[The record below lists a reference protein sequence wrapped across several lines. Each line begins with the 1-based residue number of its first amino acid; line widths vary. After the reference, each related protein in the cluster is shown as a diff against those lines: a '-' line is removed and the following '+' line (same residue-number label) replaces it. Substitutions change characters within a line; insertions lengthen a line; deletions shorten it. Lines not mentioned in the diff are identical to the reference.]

1 MASLKQQNREQSDID
16 HHVKDGD
23 KRKLSSSS
31 LVMLKKP
38 KLEQFDSIV
47 LARIRTVPESSTG
60 PLVVVVN
67 NKESIGMDH
76 VRVHPKF
83 LHSNATSHMLALGA
97 FAKLLD
103 NSLDEICNGATYVIV
118 DVLKNQRDGSV
129 MLLVEDGNGFK
140 TSAMRLGADVVVL
153 RCHDGKSQTQSIGL
167 PSYTFFTTT
176 GKEDIVVPMSPMA
189 SLKQQNREQSDI
201 DHHVKDGDKRK
212 LSSSSLVMLKKQKL
226 EQFDSIVPAGF
237 LAHNGGGM
245 NPNKMRQCMS
255 LGYSAKSKMTN
266 TIGQYGNGFKI
277 STMRLGADVVVFLR
291 CNDGKRFVS

>member
-1 MASLKQQNREQSDID
+1 MLRMGIS
-16 HHVKDGD
+16 G
-23 KRKLSSSS
+23 LSSSS

-47 LARIRTVPESSTG
+47 PAGFLA
-60 PLVVVVN
+60 
-67 NKESIGMDH
+67 H
-76 VRVHPKF
+76 
-83 LHSNATSHMLALGA
+83 
-97 FAKLLD
+97 
-103 NSLDEICNGATYVIV
+103 
-118 DVLKNQRDGSV
+118 
-129 MLLVEDGNGFK
+129 GNGFK
-140 TSAMRLGADVVVL
+140 TSAMRLGADVVVFL

-237 LAHNGGGM
+237 LARIRTVPESSPG
-245 NPNKMRQCMS
+245 P
-255 LGYSAKSKMTN
+255 L
-266 TIGQYGNGFKI
+266 
-277 STMRLGADVVVFLR
+277 VVVV
-291 CNDGKRFVS
+291 NNNKESSNQIVKAPFVRSCK